1 MRVIGE
7 SLVREEKAKGRRQ
20 IVYLPGDIL
29 TPQAREVIGALGLEL
44 VEGPLPVPEPRAA
57 DPATAV
63 RRVLYRS
70 APRWMAPDPPMGTHP
85 RRFGRLA
92 VVGAGS
98 VGTTVA
104 HLAAS
109 ADMATEITMVD
120 VVSGLA
126 ASVAL
131 DVEHASGITGS
142 TTAVRGG
149 SEAGLLTDAEVVVI
163 TAGRPRSPGMDR
175 AGLIAINGRVVRSV
189 AEEVAAHAP
198 DAVIVVVTNPL
209 DEMTHEALSAS
220 GFGRKQV
227 LGMAGTLDSS
237 RFRYFLAREAGV
249 SPRDVQAFCLG
260 RHGPEMVPV
269 LSRATIK
276 GRPVQRVLSPE
287 QIERCVR
294 GAVEGGAEVVSLR
307 RTGSAYLAPGH
318 AICEVLDGLR
328 SKRAGVIPVSVML
341 EGEYG
346 MEGIVL
352 GVPAL
357 LGRGGLIEV
366 VEITL
371 SEEEQRALEA
381 AGEGV
386 RVSLEAARS
395 LSV

>member
-1 MRVIGE
+1 MTVIGE
-7 SLVREEKAKGRRQ
+7 SQVREEVKKGRRQ
-20 IVYLPGDIL
+20 IVYLQGDII
-29 TPQAREVIGALGLEL
+29 TPQAREAIATFGLEL
-44 VEGPLPVPEPRAA
+44 VQGPLPAPEPRVV

-70 APRWMAPDPPMGTHP
+70 APRWMAPDPPVGLRP
-85 RRFGRLA
+85 RRLSRLA
-92 VVGAGS
+92 VVGAGN

-104 HLAAS
+104 HLAAAS
-109 ADMATEITMVD
+109 DMAAEITLVD
-120 VVSGLA
+120 VVAGLA

-131 DVEHASGITGS
+131 DVEHSSGVTGASVKVS
-142 TTAVRGG
+142 GG
-149 SEAGLLTDAEVVVI
+149 SESGLLADAEVVVI

-198 DAVIVVVTNPL
+198 EAVMVVVTNPL
-209 DEMTHEALSAS
+209 DEMTVEALSAS

-237 RFRYFLAREAGV
+237 RLRYLLAREAGV
-249 SPRDVQAFCLG
+249 SPRDVQAVCLG
-260 RHGPEMVPV
+260 RHGPQMVPV

-276 GRPVQRVLSPE
+276 GRPVGRVLSSE
-287 QIERCVR
+287 QIQRCVE
-294 GAVEGGAEVVSLR
+294 GTIGGGGAVVSLR
-307 RTGSAYLAPGH
+307 RTGSAFLAPGH
-318 AICEVLDGLR
+318 AICEVLDALR
-328 SKRAGVIPVSVML
+328 GQRAGMIPVSVML

-346 MEGIVL
+346 MEGVVL

-357 LGRGGLIEV
+357 FGKGGLIEV
-366 VEITL
+366 GEMGL
-371 SEEEQRALEA
+371 SEEEHRALRE

-386 RVSLEAARS
+386 RASLEAARA

>member
-1 MRVIGE
+1 MKVIGE
-7 SLVREEKAKGRRQ
+7 ALVREEMAKGRRQ
-20 IVYLPGDIL
+20 IVFLPGDII
-29 TPQAREVIGALGLEL
+29 TPQAREVIGTFGLEL
-44 VEGPLPVPEPRAA
+44 VEGPLPLPEPRAA
-57 DPATAV
+57 DPATAI
-63 RRVLYRS
+63 RRVLHRS
-70 APRWMAPDPPMGTHP
+70 APRWMAPDPPVGIRP

-92 VVGAGS
+92 VVGAGN

-104 HLAAS
+104 HLAAA
-109 ADMATEITMVD
+109 ADMAREITLVD

-142 TTAVRGG
+142 TATVSGG
-149 SEAGLLTDAEVVVI
+149 SESGLLTDAEVVVI

-175 AGLIAINGRVVRSV
+175 AGLIAVNGRVVRSV
-189 AEEVAAHAP
+189 SEEVAAHAP
-198 DAVIVVVTNPL
+198 EAVIVVVTNPL

-237 RFRYFLAREAGV
+237 RFRYLLARAAGV

-276 GRPVQRVLSPE
+276 GRPVNRVLSPE
-287 QIERCVR
+287 QIERCVK
-294 GAVEGGAEVVSLR
+294 GAVEGGAAVVSLR

-328 SKRAGVIPVSVML
+328 GKRAGAIPVSVLL

-346 MEGIVL
+346 MEGMVL

-357 LGRGGLIEV
+357 LGKGGLIEV
-366 VEITL
+366 VEMTL
-371 SEEEQRALEA
+371 SEEERRALQA
-381 AGEGV
+381 AGERV
-386 RVSLEAARS
+386 RSSLEAAQ
-395 LSV
+395 V

>member
-1 MRVIGE
+1 MTVIGE
-7 SLVREEKAKGRRQ
+7 SQVREEVKKGRRQ
-20 IVYLPGDIL
+20 IVYLQGDII
-29 TPQAREVIGALGLEL
+29 TPQAREAIATFGLEL
-44 VEGPLPVPEPRAA
+44 VQGPLPAPEPQVV

-70 APRWMAPDPPMGTHP
+70 APRWMAPDPPVGLRP
-85 RRFGRLA
+85 RRLSRLA
-92 VVGAGS
+92 VVGAGN

-104 HLAAS
+104 HLAAAS
-109 ADMATEITMVD
+109 DMAAEITLVD
-120 VVSGLA
+120 VVAGLA

-131 DVEHASGITGS
+131 DVEHSSGVTGASVKVS
-142 TTAVRGG
+142 GG
-149 SEAGLLTDAEVVVI
+149 SESGLLAGAEVVVI

-198 DAVIVVVTNPL
+198 EAVMVVVTNPL
-209 DEMTHEALSAS
+209 DEMTVEALSAS

-237 RFRYFLAREAGV
+237 RLRYLLAREAGV
-249 SPRDVQAFCLG
+249 SPRDVQAVCLG
-260 RHGPEMVPV
+260 RHGPQMVPV

-276 GRPVQRVLSPE
+276 GRPVGRVLSSE
-287 QIERCVR
+287 QIQRCVE
-294 GAVEGGAEVVSLR
+294 GTIGGGGAVVSLR
-307 RTGSAYLAPGH
+307 RTGSAFLAPGH
-318 AICEVLDGLR
+318 AICEVLDALR
-328 SKRAGVIPVSVML
+328 GQRAGMIPVSVML

-346 MEGIVL
+346 MEGVVL

-357 LGRGGLIEV
+357 LGKGGLIEV
-366 VEITL
+366 VEMAL
-371 SEEEQRALEA
+371 SEEEHRALRE

-386 RVSLEAARS
+386 RASLEAARA

>member
-1 MRVIGE
+1 MAVIGE
-7 SLVREEKAKGRRQ
+7 SLVREEARSGRRR
-20 IVYLPGDIL
+20 IVFMPGDII
-29 TPQAREVIGALGLEL
+29 TPQAREAIATFGLEL

-70 APRWMAPDPPMGTHP
+70 APRWMAPDPPVGRRP
-85 RRFGRLA
+85 RRLSRLA
-92 VVGAGS
+92 VVGAGN

-104 HLAAS
+104 HLAAAS
-109 ADMATEITMVD
+109 DMASEITLVD
-120 VVSGLA
+120 VVTGLA
-126 ASVAL
+126 AAVAL

-142 TTAVRGG
+142 SVRVRGG
-149 SEAGLLTDAEVVVI
+149 SESGLLTDAEVVVI

-175 AGLIAINGRVVRSV
+175 AGLIAINGRVVRSI

-198 DAVIVVVTNPL
+198 EAVIVVVTNPL
-209 DEMTHEALSAS
+209 DEMTFEALSAS

-237 RFRYFLAREAGV
+237 RFRYLLAREAGV

-276 GRPVQRVLSPE
+276 GRPVGRVLSSE
-287 QIERCVR
+287 RIERCVKETIGGG
-294 GAVEGGAEVVSLR
+294 GAVVALR
-307 RTGSAYLAPGH
+307 QTGSAFLAPGH
-318 AICEVLDGLR
+318 AICEVVQALR
-328 SKRAGVIPVSVML
+328 GQRAGMIPVSVML
-341 EGEYG
+341 DGEYG

-357 LGRGGLIEV
+357 LGKGGLIEV
-366 VEITL
+366 VEMTL
-371 SEEEQRALEA
+371 SEEERRALEA

-386 RVSLEAARS
+386 RSSLEAART
-395 LSV
+395 